1 MKKALAIDI
10 GGTKI
15 FNTIIDESGKILT
28 EVEKSSTPKTAEE
41 IQDTLKNIIK
51 KYEKEVD
58 VIAIATAGDVN
69 LSNNAVIGSTGN
81 LPKGYREIDFSK
93 LSSKRVFLENDA
105 NAAAWAEYKLGA
117 SKNTTVSILL
127 TLGTG
132 VGGGIIINDKLLK
145 GRDGS
150 AGEVHFKMF
159 IAGKFEKFYK
169 KPNPQVITK
178 SLNTFCSHR
187 IDAIKA
193 VEANIQK
200 EKEAKEDEAI
210 KQNAITY
217 EEWAAIKKAKGEEVN
232 IELIEDEKGN
242 KLFRVKASKADTRL
256 DSAYMIVKN
265 TTNAD
270 FNTLCKLRECFIKKY
285 DIDPYDLIKNLGN
298 KKLREYEERRNSQ
311 GNH

>member
-81 LPKGYREIDFSK
+81 LPKGYSEIDFSK

-159 IAGKFEKFYK
+159 LDKRRKCTCGSWDCFEIYASGKALALDAQEMLNNKDLTSYDVINGVQTGNQEMIKVWERWQKDIASGIVGLTNIFNPDCFVLSGSMADFVDIK
-169 KPNPQVITK
+169 KLEADVNADILA
-178 SLNTFCSHR
+178 SS
-187 IDAIKA
+187 
-193 VEANIQK
+193 VE
-200 EKEAKEDEAI
+200 
-210 KQNAITY
+210 
-217 EEWAAIKKAKGEEVN
+217 IKKA
-232 IELIEDEKGN
+232 ITGN
-242 KLFRVKASKADTRL
+242 YSGMVGIALLAL
-256 DSAYMIVKN
+256 QEI
-265 TTNAD
+265 
-270 FNTLCKLRECFIKKY
+270 I
-285 DIDPYDLIKNLGN
+285 
-298 KKLREYEERRNSQ
+298 
-311 GNH
+311 

>member
-81 LPKGYREIDFSK
+81 LPKGYSKIDFSK

-159 IAGKFEKFYK
+159 LDKRRKCTCGSWDCFEIYASGKALALDAQEMLNNKDLTSYDVINGVQTGNQEMIKVWERWQKDIASGIVGLTNIFNPDCFVLSGSMADFVDIK
-169 KPNPQVITK
+169 K
-178 SLNTFCSHR
+178 LE
-187 IDAIKA
+187 AA
-193 VEANIQK
+193 VNADILASSVEIRK
-200 EKEAKEDEAI
+200 
-210 KQNAITY
+210 AIT
-217 EEWAAIKKAKGEEVN
+217 
-232 IELIEDEKGN
+232 GN
-242 KLFRVKASKADTRL
+242 YSGMVGIALLAL
-256 DSAYMIVKN
+256 QEI
-265 TTNAD
+265 
-270 FNTLCKLRECFIKKY
+270 I
-285 DIDPYDLIKNLGN
+285 
-298 KKLREYEERRNSQ
+298 
-311 GNH
+311 

>member
-69 LSNNAVIGSTGN
+69 LSNNVVIGSTGN
-81 LPKGYREIDFSK
+81 LPKGYSEIDFSK

-159 IAGKFEKFYK
+159 LDKRRKCTCGSWDCFEIYASGKALALDAQEMLNNKDLTSYDVINGVQTGNQEMIKVWERWQKDIASGIVGLTNIFNPDCFVLSGSMADFVDIK
-169 KPNPQVITK
+169 KLEADVNADILASSVEI
-178 SLNTFCSHR
+178 R
-187 IDAIKA
+187 KA
-193 VEANIQK
+193 V
-200 EKEAKEDEAI
+200 
-210 KQNAITY
+210 T
-217 EEWAAIKKAKGEEVN
+217 
-232 IELIEDEKGN
+232 GN
-242 KLFRVKASKADTRL
+242 YSGMVGVALLAL
-256 DSAYMIVKN
+256 QEI
-265 TTNAD
+265 
-270 FNTLCKLRECFIKKY
+270 I
-285 DIDPYDLIKNLGN
+285 
-298 KKLREYEERRNSQ
+298 
-311 GNH
+311 

>member
-51 KYEKEVD
+51 KYETEVD

-81 LPKGYREIDFSK
+81 LPKGYSEIDFSK

-159 IAGKFEKFYK
+159 LDKRRKCTCGSWDCFEIYASGKALALDAQEMLNNKDLTSYDVINGVQTGNQEMIKVWERWQKDIASGIVGLTNIFNPDCFVLSGSMADFVDIK
-169 KPNPQVITK
+169 KLEADVNADILASSVEI
-178 SLNTFCSHR
+178 R
-187 IDAIKA
+187 KA
-193 VEANIQK
+193 V
-200 EKEAKEDEAI
+200 
-210 KQNAITY
+210 T
-217 EEWAAIKKAKGEEVN
+217 
-232 IELIEDEKGN
+232 GN
-242 KLFRVKASKADTRL
+242 YSGMVGVALLAL
-256 DSAYMIVKN
+256 QEI
-265 TTNAD
+265 
-270 FNTLCKLRECFIKKY
+270 I
-285 DIDPYDLIKNLGN
+285 
-298 KKLREYEERRNSQ
+298 
-311 GNH
+311 

>member
-81 LPKGYREIDFSK
+81 LPKGYSEIDFSK

-159 IAGKFEKFYK
+159 LDKRRKCTCGSWDCFEIYASGKALALDAQEMLNNKDLTSYDVINGVQTGNQEMIKVWERWQKDIASGIVGLTNIFNPDCFVLSGSMADFVDIK
-169 KPNPQVITK
+169 KLEVDVNADILA
-178 SLNTFCSHR
+178 SS
-187 IDAIKA
+187 
-193 VEANIQK
+193 VE
-200 EKEAKEDEAI
+200 
-210 KQNAITY
+210 
-217 EEWAAIKKAKGEEVN
+217 IKKA
-232 IELIEDEKGN
+232 ITGN
-242 KLFRVKASKADTRL
+242 YSGMVGIALLAL
-256 DSAYMIVKN
+256 QEI
-265 TTNAD
+265 
-270 FNTLCKLRECFIKKY
+270 I
-285 DIDPYDLIKNLGN
+285 
-298 KKLREYEERRNSQ
+298 
-311 GNH
+311 

>member
-81 LPKGYREIDFSK
+81 LPKGYCEIDFSK

-159 IAGKFEKFYK
+159 LDKRRKCTCGSWDCFEIYASGKALALDAQEMLNNKDLTSYDVINGVQTGNQEMIKVWERWQKDIANGIVGLTNIFNPDCFVLSGSMADFVDIK
-169 KPNPQVITK
+169 KLEADVNADILA
-178 SLNTFCSHR
+178 SS
-187 IDAIKA
+187 
-193 VEANIQK
+193 VEIRK
-200 EKEAKEDEAI
+200 
-210 KQNAITY
+210 AIT
-217 EEWAAIKKAKGEEVN
+217 
-232 IELIEDEKGN
+232 GN
-242 KLFRVKASKADTRL
+242 YSGMVGIALLAL
-256 DSAYMIVKN
+256 QEI
-265 TTNAD
+265 
-270 FNTLCKLRECFIKKY
+270 I
-285 DIDPYDLIKNLGN
+285 
-298 KKLREYEERRNSQ
+298 
-311 GNH
+311 

>member
-28 EVEKSSTPKTAEE
+28 EVEKSSTPKTAED

-81 LPKGYREIDFSK
+81 LPKGYSEIDFSK

-127 TLGTG
+127 PLGTG

-159 IAGKFEKFYK
+159 LDKRRKCTCGSWDCFEIYASGKALALDAQEMLNNKDLTSYDVINGVQTGNQEMIKVWERWQKDIASGIVGLTNIFNPDCFVLSGSMADFVDIK
-169 KPNPQVITK
+169 K
-178 SLNTFCSHR
+178 LE
-187 IDAIKA
+187 AA
-193 VEANIQK
+193 VNADILASSVEIRK
-200 EKEAKEDEAI
+200 
-210 KQNAITY
+210 AIT
-217 EEWAAIKKAKGEEVN
+217 
-232 IELIEDEKGN
+232 GN
-242 KLFRVKASKADTRL
+242 YSGMVGIALLAL
-256 DSAYMIVKN
+256 QEI
-265 TTNAD
+265 
-270 FNTLCKLRECFIKKY
+270 I
-285 DIDPYDLIKNLGN
+285 
-298 KKLREYEERRNSQ
+298 
-311 GNH
+311 

>member
-15 FNTIIDESGKILT
+15 FNTIIDESGTILT

-81 LPKGYREIDFSK
+81 LPKGYSKIDFSK

-159 IAGKFEKFYK
+159 LDKRRKCTCGSWDCFEIYASGKALALDAQEMLNNKDLTSYDVINGVQTGNQEMIKVWERWQKDIASGIVGLTNIFNPDCFVLSGSMADFVDIK
-169 KPNPQVITK
+169 K
-178 SLNTFCSHR
+178 LE
-187 IDAIKA
+187 AA
-193 VEANIQK
+193 VNADILASSVEIRK
-200 EKEAKEDEAI
+200 
-210 KQNAITY
+210 AIT
-217 EEWAAIKKAKGEEVN
+217 
-232 IELIEDEKGN
+232 GN
-242 KLFRVKASKADTRL
+242 YSGMVGIALLAL
-256 DSAYMIVKN
+256 QEI
-265 TTNAD
+265 
-270 FNTLCKLRECFIKKY
+270 I
-285 DIDPYDLIKNLGN
+285 
-298 KKLREYEERRNSQ
+298 
-311 GNH
+311 

>member
-145 GRDGS
+145 GYNGS
-150 AGEVHFKMF
+150 IILVSHDRMF
-159 IAGKFEKFYK
+159 LDNVCNVIYDIEYGSLTRYSGNYSYFVK
-169 KPNPQVITK
+169 KKEENYLK
-178 SLNTFCSHR
+178 NLNDYER
-187 IDAIKA
+187 Q
-193 VEANIQK
+193 QK
-200 EKEAKEDEAI
+200 EI
-210 KQNAITY
+210 KLTGTNTQLLKK
-217 EEWAAIKKAKGEEVN
+217 KKA
-232 IELIEDEKGN
+232 
-242 KLFRVKASKADTRL
+242 TRL
-256 DSAYMIVKN
+256 
-265 TTNAD
+265 
-270 FNTLCKLRECFIKKY
+270 
-285 DIDPYDLIKNLGN
+285 P
-298 KKLREYEERRNSQ
+298 
-311 GNH
+311 

>member
-81 LPKGYREIDFSK
+81 LPKGYSEIDFSK

-159 IAGKFEKFYK
+159 LDKRRKCTCGSWDCFEIYASGKALALDAQEMLNNKDLTSYDVINGVQTGNQEMIKVWERWQKDIASGIVGLTNIFNPDCFVLSGSMADFVDIK
-169 KPNPQVITK
+169 KLEADVNADILASSVEI
-178 SLNTFCSHR
+178 R
-187 IDAIKA
+187 KA
-193 VEANIQK
+193 V
-200 EKEAKEDEAI
+200 
-210 KQNAITY
+210 T
-217 EEWAAIKKAKGEEVN
+217 
-232 IELIEDEKGN
+232 GN
-242 KLFRVKASKADTRL
+242 YSGMVGVALLAL
-256 DSAYMIVKN
+256 QEI
-265 TTNAD
+265 
-270 FNTLCKLRECFIKKY
+270 I
-285 DIDPYDLIKNLGN
+285 
-298 KKLREYEERRNSQ
+298 
-311 GNH
+311 

>member
-28 EVEKSSTPKTAEE
+28 EVEKSSTPRTAEE

-58 VIAIATAGDVN
+58 IIAIATAGDVN

-81 LPKGYREIDFSK
+81 LPKGYSEIDFSK

-159 IAGKFEKFYK
+159 LDKRRKCTCGSWDCFEIYASGKALALDAQEMLNNKDLTSYDVINGVQTGNQEMIKVWERWQKDIASGIVGLTNIFNPDCFVLSGSMADFVDIK
-169 KPNPQVITK
+169 KLEADVNADILASSVEI
-178 SLNTFCSHR
+178 R
-187 IDAIKA
+187 KA
-193 VEANIQK
+193 V
-200 EKEAKEDEAI
+200 
-210 KQNAITY
+210 T
-217 EEWAAIKKAKGEEVN
+217 
-232 IELIEDEKGN
+232 GN
-242 KLFRVKASKADTRL
+242 YSGMVGVALLAL
-256 DSAYMIVKN
+256 QEI
-265 TTNAD
+265 
-270 FNTLCKLRECFIKKY
+270 I
-285 DIDPYDLIKNLGN
+285 
-298 KKLREYEERRNSQ
+298 
-311 GNH
+311 

>member
-81 LPKGYREIDFSK
+81 LPKGYSEIDFSK

-159 IAGKFEKFYK
+159 LDKRRKCTCGSWDCFEIYASGKALALDAQEMLNNKDLTSYDVINGVQTGNQEMIKVWERWQKDIASGIVGLTNIFNPDCFVLSGSMADFVDIK
-169 KPNPQVITK
+169 K
-178 SLNTFCSHR
+178 LE
-187 IDAIKA
+187 AA
-193 VEANIQK
+193 VNADILASSVEIRK
-200 EKEAKEDEAI
+200 
-210 KQNAITY
+210 AIT
-217 EEWAAIKKAKGEEVN
+217 
-232 IELIEDEKGN
+232 GN
-242 KLFRVKASKADTRL
+242 YSGMVGIALLAL
-256 DSAYMIVKN
+256 QEI
-265 TTNAD
+265 
-270 FNTLCKLRECFIKKY
+270 I
-285 DIDPYDLIKNLGN
+285 
-298 KKLREYEERRNSQ
+298 
-311 GNH
+311 

>member
-51 KYEKEVD
+51 KYETEVD

-81 LPKGYREIDFSK
+81 LPKGYSEIDFSK

-159 IAGKFEKFYK
+159 LDKRRKCTCGSWDCFEIYASGKALALDAQEMLNNKDLTSYDVINGVQTGNQEMIKVWERWQKDIASGIVGLTNIFNPDCFVLSGSMADFVDIK
-169 KPNPQVITK
+169 KLEADVNADILASSVEI
-178 SLNTFCSHR
+178 R
-187 IDAIKA
+187 KA
-193 VEANIQK
+193 V
-200 EKEAKEDEAI
+200 
-210 KQNAITY
+210 T
-217 EEWAAIKKAKGEEVN
+217 
-232 IELIEDEKGN
+232 GN
-242 KLFRVKASKADTRL
+242 YSGMVGIALLAL
-256 DSAYMIVKN
+256 QEI
-265 TTNAD
+265 
-270 FNTLCKLRECFIKKY
+270 I
-285 DIDPYDLIKNLGN
+285 
-298 KKLREYEERRNSQ
+298 
-311 GNH
+311 

>member
-28 EVEKSSTPKTAEE
+28 EVEKSSTPRTAEE

-81 LPKGYREIDFSK
+81 LPKGYSEIDFSK

-159 IAGKFEKFYK
+159 LDKRRKCTCGSWDCFEIYASGKALALDAQEMLNNKDLTSYDVINGVQTGNQEMIKVWERWQKDIASGIVGLTNIFNPDCFVLSGSMADFVDIK
-169 KPNPQVITK
+169 KLEADVNADILASSVEI
-178 SLNTFCSHR
+178 R
-187 IDAIKA
+187 KA
-193 VEANIQK
+193 V
-200 EKEAKEDEAI
+200 
-210 KQNAITY
+210 T
-217 EEWAAIKKAKGEEVN
+217 
-232 IELIEDEKGN
+232 GN
-242 KLFRVKASKADTRL
+242 YSGMVGVALLAL
-256 DSAYMIVKN
+256 QEI
-265 TTNAD
+265 
-270 FNTLCKLRECFIKKY
+270 I
-285 DIDPYDLIKNLGN
+285 
-298 KKLREYEERRNSQ
+298 
-311 GNH
+311 

>member
-81 LPKGYREIDFSK
+81 LPKGYSEIDFSK

-159 IAGKFEKFYK
+159 LDKRRKCTCGSWDCFEIYASGKALALDAQEMLNNKDLTSYDVINGIQTGNQEMIKVWERWQKDIASGIVGLTNIFNPDCFVLSGSMADFVDIK
-169 KPNPQVITK
+169 KLEVDVNADILA
-178 SLNTFCSHR
+178 SS
-187 IDAIKA
+187 
-193 VEANIQK
+193 VE
-200 EKEAKEDEAI
+200 
-210 KQNAITY
+210 
-217 EEWAAIKKAKGEEVN
+217 IKKA
-232 IELIEDEKGN
+232 ITGN
-242 KLFRVKASKADTRL
+242 YSGMVGIALLAL
-256 DSAYMIVKN
+256 QEI
-265 TTNAD
+265 
-270 FNTLCKLRECFIKKY
+270 I
-285 DIDPYDLIKNLGN
+285 
-298 KKLREYEERRNSQ
+298 
-311 GNH
+311 

>member
-28 EVEKSSTPKTAEE
+28 EVEKSSTPRTAEE

-81 LPKGYREIDFSK
+81 LPKGYSEIDFSK

-159 IAGKFEKFYK
+159 LDKRRKCTCGSWDCFEIYASGKALALDAQEMLNNKDLTSYDVINGVQTGNQEMIKVWERWQKDIASGIVGLTNIFNPDCFVLSGSMADFVDIK
-169 KPNPQVITK
+169 KLEADVNVDILASSAEITK
-178 SLNTFCSHR
+178 
-187 IDAIKA
+187 A
-193 VEANIQK
+193 VP
-200 EKEAKEDEAI
+200 
-210 KQNAITY
+210 
-217 EEWAAIKKAKGEEVN
+217 
-232 IELIEDEKGN
+232 GN
-242 KLFRVKASKADTRL
+242 YSGPVGVALLAL
-256 DSAYMIVKN
+256 QEI
-265 TTNAD
+265 
-270 FNTLCKLRECFIKKY
+270 I
-285 DIDPYDLIKNLGN
+285 
-298 KKLREYEERRNSQ
+298 
-311 GNH
+311 